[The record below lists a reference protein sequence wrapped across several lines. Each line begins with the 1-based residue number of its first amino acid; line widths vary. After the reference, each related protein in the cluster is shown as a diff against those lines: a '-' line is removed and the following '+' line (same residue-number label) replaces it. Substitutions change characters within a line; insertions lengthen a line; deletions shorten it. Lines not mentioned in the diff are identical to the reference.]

1 MYTMYHILPS
11 KLPNFVHCPVWTAL
25 CEKSSNIRINFL
37 NFTLLVTNLWAW
49 MNVCECSLPLTAKVD
64 GLTSKQEIDSWMV
77 ETVLHSTWGGE
88 IKLNEISSQK
98 WDIHLDIFIFIY
110 SIASTCANGQML
122 LWMNLFT
129 LVKSA
134 SQFFSGCVLRSGSLD
149 IGDTKTCTRTMR
161 RYCQFKDTHN
171 FNVEVLEIQR
181 HSLFTGH
188 CQPGVHFLTG
198 GWKGLGW
205 RHDMYFPAQLVWYG
219 LVMVWYGMG
228 DLARRYIRRTL
239 VLGGHTIRMGGRR
252 YTILW
257 FGNVNCYY
265 DYE

>member
-11 KLPNFVHCPVWTAL
+11 KLPNLQF
-25 CEKSSNIRINFL
+25 CENSSNIRTNFL

-122 LWMNLFT
+122 LWMNRQ
-129 LVKSA
+129 A
-134 SQFFSGCVLRSGSLD
+134 NFFQGVFWDLAVWILA
-149 IGDTKTCTRTMR
+149 
-161 RYCQFKDTHN
+161 
-171 FNVEVLEIQR
+171 IQR
-181 HSLFTGH
+181 HAHVQCGDIVNSETRTTSMLRYWKFKDIHCSLATASQGCTFWQVAERG
-188 CQPGVHFLTG
+188 LDG
-198 GWKGLGW
+198 GTICIFQHSLYGMVLHGGLGGTIYKANVGAW
-205 RHDMYFPAQLVWYG
+205 RTHNKDGWSEVQHSLIWQCK
-219 LVMVWYGMG
+219 L
-228 DLARRYIRRTL
+228 L
-239 VLGGHTIRMGGRR
+239 
-252 YTILW
+252 LW
-257 FGNVNCYY
+257 LWIEFSPWNN
-265 DYE
+265 